1 MDLSRA
7 QWGAGPHR
15 AGTIRTPVDRLIG
28 HHGVV
33 PFWRGQAA
41 ARNLQR
47 IARERGMVDASYNQA
62 ADAGGLW
69 IELRGWGRQ
78 GGHTLGHNDQH
89 ALCYVGD
96 LEAHQMPAPMERA
109 AVRIVRDHRRFGPGR
124 ITHHHRDLG
133 STACPGRNGVAATP
147 RINQLAGGPGTPPPA
162 AGDDEM
168 READWDR
175 MQKLVR
181 AVNNEGAMQGQTNWA
196 AQERGSASHI
206 RKIRE
211 AVDEGLSAKRIASI
225 VRGVLNEGAMQDQTN
240 WAGQE
245 RGSASHLRKTRSA
258 IEAGMAEI
266 RDRLDQLERNG

>member
-1 MDLSRA
+1 
-7 QWGAGPHR
+7 
-15 AGTIRTPVDRLIG
+15 
-28 HHGVV
+28 
-33 PFWRGQAA
+33 
-41 ARNLQR
+41 
-47 IARERGMVDASYNQA
+47 
-62 ADAGGLW
+62 
-69 IELRGWGRQ
+69 
-78 GGHTLGHNDQH
+78 
-89 ALCYVGD
+89 
-96 LEAHQMPAPMERA
+96 
-109 AVRIVRDHRRFGPGR
+109 
-124 ITHHHRDLG
+124 
-133 STACPGRNGVAATP
+133 
-147 RINQLAGGPGTPPPA
+147 
-162 AGDDEM
+162 M